1 MKTDAVN
8 LTTEELDELCRLYL
22 DCKLSV
28 LEEKELEYILCT
40 SSLSSESIAE
50 VKALMN
56 VQLLPRRSK
65 VVRKKRFWN
74 WKYITSVAA
83 SITVILSATLYFS
96 ELRTSSL
103 SEGNQNVYI
112 AAYSFGKRLTD
123 NEAVKATNLAMANA
137 DSLMNYASST
147 ERNYLLRAN
156 TIINE
161 TLND

>member
-112 AAYSFGKRLTD
+112 AAYSFGKRLSD